1 MEALTAGLRA
11 ETAGT
16 GVRVLSIQPGATSTE
31 LGLGIKDPQVLEE
44 QKANPWNIKFLEAID
59 VAKSV
64 IFALSMPRG
73 ASINEILIRP
83 EAQGN

>member
-1 MEALTAGLRA
+1 MTAGLRA

-16 GVRVLSIQPGATSTE
+16 GLRVMSIQPGATTTE
-31 LGLGIKDPQVLEE
+31 LGAVGTKDPQVLEE
-44 QKANPWNIKFLEAID
+44 QKANPWNIKFLDAAD
-59 VAKSV
+59 VAQSV
-64 IFALSMPRG
+64 VFALSMPRS